1 MIRSE
6 RGMDVGK
13 IDYDER
19 TEIDRNGGFYKYL
32 EATFYV
38 EGSRHTLKISM
49 PDFNAGKARE
59 IVQKEADKILD
70 AMYGTKHK

>member
-1 MIRSE
+1 
-6 RGMDVGK
+6 MDMDIGK

-19 TEIDRNGGFYKYL
+19 TEIDRNGGFYRYL

-49 PDFNAGKARE
+49 PDFQAGKARDL
-59 IVQKEADKILD
+59 VQKEADKIYE
-70 AMYGTKHK
+70 AMYGKKMK